1 MVGFWFKTEI
11 LEVFFTGKYADNSSV
26 FIVLL
31 GGFCLNM
38 LLRNLY
44 GNLLSA
50 VGKMKVNTLVSFL
63 TLLLLVLFSAF
74 LVTRFGVI
82 GMAMSLSLSMT
93 LGGLLLMYSFLLYL
107 KDLK

>member
-1 MVGFWFKTEI
+1 M
-11 LEVFFTGKYADNSSV
+11 
-26 FIVLL
+26 
-31 GGFCLNM
+31 NM

-74 LVTRFGVI
+74 LVTKFGVI